1 VGATARVGEG
11 VVVAEHLLVA
21 ADTEGGVRG
30 AQSEQAA
37 DGVEQRVRVGEV
49 GGDGRAVRV
58 GVLRQV
64 ELVRLAV
71 GEPGVRQGVVPL
83 HRRAAAGAVVAG
95 VADAALEVEQSRQV
109 AHADLVAGVDRPDG
123 APGQQECVRR
133 GELLEPPVAD
143 VQPREVVVS
152 CRQDDATVPW

>member
-1 VGATARVGEG
+1 
-11 VVVAEHLLVA
+11 VAEHLLVA

-37 DGVEQRVRVGEV
+37 DGVEQRVRVVEV
-49 GGDGRAVRV
+49 GCDGRAVRV

-64 ELVRLAV
+64 DQVERGA
-71 GEPGVRQGVVPL
+71 GEPGVRKGVVPL
-83 HRRAAAGAVVAG
+83 HRRAASGAVVAG
-95 VADAALEVEQSRQV
+95 VADAALEVGQPRQV
-109 AHADLVAGVDRPDG
+109 AHADLVAVVDRRDG